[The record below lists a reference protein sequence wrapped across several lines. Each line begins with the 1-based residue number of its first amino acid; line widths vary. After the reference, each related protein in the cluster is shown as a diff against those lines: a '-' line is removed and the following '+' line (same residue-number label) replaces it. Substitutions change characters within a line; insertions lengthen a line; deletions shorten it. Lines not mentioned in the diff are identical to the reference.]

1 MVLRLMA
8 NSAVMA
14 NLLLLL
20 ICLTGGQVAIA
31 LPIDKLYFR
40 QQQEADV
47 RFARNLR
54 YCTALFDKAK
64 YEEDREAVGTAARYY
79 IVNGVLMS
87 IDAQQ
92 PGENGAS
99 CNRSGVNNRVIGKLY
114 TRIDRASLI
123 LPPVELRMLG
133 IPPNKVMGRFQD
145 LLRIEG
151 DEIVEYSKDLDSGK
165 ISRSVL
171 AHKRR
176 ALIHSAAQD
185 IFPGELRPE
194 PPVMP

>member
-1 MVLRLMA
+1 MA
-8 NSAVMA
+8 NSAVIT
-14 NLLLLL
+14 NLSLLL
-20 ICLTGGQVAIA
+20 ISLAGGQVAIA
-31 LPIDKLYFR
+31 LPIDKLYIR

-47 RFARNLR
+47 RFDRNLR
-54 YCTALFDKAK
+54 YCTSLFDKAN
-64 YEEDREAVGTAARYY
+64 YEADRETGEAVARYY

-87 IDAQQ
+87 IDARQ

-123 LPPVELRMLG
+123 LSPGELRMLG
-133 IPPNKVMGRFQD
+133 IPPNRVMGRFQE